1 MSYEEPS
8 TTKGRS
14 LHTDNI
20 MQLFASN
27 DEGRFSGFKLD
38 NNNNNLAADILDQAS
53 QNMSTLPQCSN
64 KLTGSA
70 KGTRKRK
77 PGQSKTGK
85 KKQKAKSKLRNSLAK

>member
-20 MQLFASN
+20 MQLFASD
-27 DEGRFSGFKLD
+27 DEGSFSGFKLD

-64 KLTGSA
+64 KLTEVRKAQENVNRGSL
-70 KGTRKRK
+70 KRERK
-77 PGQSKTGK
+77 P
-85 KKQKAKSKLRNSLAK
+85 KSKE

>member
-1 MSYEEPS
+1 MSDEEPWTS
-8 TTKGRS
+8 KGRS
-14 LHTDNI
+14 LHTDDI
-20 MQLFASN
+20 MQLFASV
-27 DEGRFSGFKLD
+27 DEGSFSGFELD
-38 NNNNNLAADILDQAS
+38 KKNNNLAADILDQAS

-85 KKQKAKSKLRNSLAK
+85 KKQKAKSK